1 MRKMDEMELKLS
13 DQSVKYAYV
22 FAMTSL
28 VFYNLFQ
35 LAHGEKGD
43 FTSFVIG
50 AAIVIQ
56 LGSFEWLKHWAD
68 KTDREPSRI
77 LVGTII
83 LVAALLTLGLL
94 MLMRH
99 GK

>member
-1 MRKMDEMELKLS
+1 M
-13 DQSVKYAYV
+13 
-22 FAMTSL
+22 
-28 VFYNLFQ
+28 
-35 LAHGEKGD
+35 
-43 FTSFVIG
+43 IG

-56 LGSFEWLKHWAD
+56 LGSFEWLKHRAD